1 MLKKSKVPTR
11 GYTPSS
17 QLILRLCRILERL
30 KADSARC
37 TELTWT
43 PEEQILILKL
53 IKPESFDVWRK
64 AIVPIIVILSYLEVN
79 TEVSND
85 SMKIREFG
93 KYKKLLEFDGVTN
106 KVLVVIYS
114 RVWFFYKNI

>member
-1 MLKKSKVPTR
+1 M
-11 GYTPSS
+11 
-17 QLILRLCRILERL
+17 
-30 KADSARC
+30 
-37 TELTWT
+37 
-43 PEEQILILKL
+43 
-53 IKPESFDVWRK
+53 
-64 AIVPIIVILSYLEVN
+64 SYLEVN

-114 RVWFFYKNI
+114 RV